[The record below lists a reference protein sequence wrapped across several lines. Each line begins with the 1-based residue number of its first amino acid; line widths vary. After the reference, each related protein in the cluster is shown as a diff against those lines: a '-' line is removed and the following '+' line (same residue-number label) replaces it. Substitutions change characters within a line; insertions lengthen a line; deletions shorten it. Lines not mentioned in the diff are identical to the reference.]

1 MSNLKDEQTDQILE
15 LRESGYS
22 IREIASEVGVPKS
35 TVERALKSEGPATVS
50 PRASLSVSNQSEE
63 VQKIIANNRHE
74 IEKTKLQI
82 ERENNELKKK
92 ELEARILEANNQKAR
107 IEASQKAFELA
118 ENERMEKI
126 EGRKR
131 VLIDKFNRLLKEFT
145 DNCQDSTWDASDVE
159 DFIDRGDILLEK
171 VTAFCGKIH
180 VDEESL
186 AIWNHLEILVD
197 FIEEVLETKKSIFG
211 KAELEFDLSKAER
224 KRFEAYRVD
233 DFDDIYEEPEEDV
246 DLDDEDEGDFDDE
259 EDDDEAGEDLD
270 EEDDEEDR

>member
-1 MSNLKDEQTDQILE
+1 MSNLTDGQTEQILE

-74 IEKTKLQI
+74 IDKTKLLI
-82 ERENNELKKK
+82 ERENNDLKKK
-92 ELEARILEANNQKAR
+92 ELEARTLEASVQKAR
-107 IEASQKAFELA
+107 IEATQKALQQA

-131 VLIDKFNRLLKEFT
+131 VLVDKFNRLLKEFT
-145 DNCQDSTWDASDVE
+145 DNCQDSTWDQGDVE
-159 DFIDRGDILLEK
+159 DFIDRGETLLEK
-171 VTAFCGKIH
+171 VTALCGKIH

-186 AIWNHLEILVD
+186 VIWNHLEILLD
-197 FIEEVLETKKSIFG
+197 YMDEVLEGKKSVFG
-211 KAELEFDLSKAER
+211 KAEIEFDLSKAER
-224 KRFEAYRVD
+224 KRFKAYRVD
-233 DFDDIYEEPEEDV
+233 DFDDIYEEPEEDE
-246 DLDDEDEGDFDDE
+246 DLDDDDDDDFDD
-259 EDDDEAGEDLD
+259 DDEVDEDEDLD

>member
-1 MSNLKDEQTDQILE
+1 MSNLTEEQTEQILE

-74 IEKTKLQI
+74 IDKTKLLI
-82 ERENNELKKK
+82 ERENNDLKKK
-92 ELEARILEANNQKAR
+92 ELEARTLEASVQKAR
-107 IEASQKAFELA
+107 IEATQKALQQA

-131 VLIDKFNRLLKEFT
+131 VLVDKFNRLLKEFT
-145 DNCQDSTWDASDVE
+145 DNCQDSTWDQGDVE
-159 DFIDRGDILLEK
+159 DFIDRGETLLEK
-171 VTAFCGKIH
+171 VTALCGKIH

-186 AIWNHLEILVD
+186 VIWNHLEILLD
-197 FIEEVLETKKSIFG
+197 YMDEVLEGKKSVFG
-211 KAELEFDLSKAER
+211 KAEIEFDLSKAER
-224 KRFEAYRVD
+224 KRFKAYRVD
-233 DFDDIYEEPEEDV
+233 DFDDIYEEPEEDE
-246 DLDDEDEGDFDDE
+246 DLDDDDDDDFDD
-259 EDDDEAGEDLD
+259 DDEVDEDEDLD